1 VPTGKVRFY
10 DAEKGFGFIAE
21 DEGADVFLHASALP
35 EGVTTLR
42 KGTRVE
48 FGVVEGRRGAQALSV
63 RVLESTP
70 SVAANRR
77 ERDRKPTDEMVII
90 IEDLMQLLDGVS
102 NGLRKGRYP
111 ERRVGTKVAQVLR
124 RVADDLEG

>member
-35 EGVTTLR
+35 EGITTLR

-77 ERDRKPTDEMVII
+77 ERDRKPADEMVII

-111 ERRVGTKVAQVLR
+111 ERKVGTKVAQVLR